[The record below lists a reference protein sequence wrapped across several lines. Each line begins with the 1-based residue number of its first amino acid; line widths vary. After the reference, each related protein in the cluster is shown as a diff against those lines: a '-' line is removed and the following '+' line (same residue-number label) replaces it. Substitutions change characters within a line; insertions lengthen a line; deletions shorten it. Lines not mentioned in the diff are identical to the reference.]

1 MYQSEWT
8 DRQVLHLF
16 PHWNWLDGE
25 EIDLWCYYNNADE
38 VELYVNGRS
47 QGVKA
52 KKDSHQYHLMWRVR
66 FEPGEVKAVA
76 RKDGKVVAE
85 KVIRTAGQPA
95 ALRLTSDRQRF
106 KYNPKGE
113 SLAFIT
119 VEVVDKD
126 GNLCPRSEDQIF
138 FEVEG
143 GRIVG
148 VDNGNPISMERFKD
162 SKRKAFNGRCLVV
175 VATDGGDVK
184 LKARGYGFEEKEV
197 IVFK

>member
-1 MYQSEWT
+1 
-8 DRQVLHLF
+8 
-16 PHWNWLDGE
+16 
-25 EIDLWCYYNNADE
+25 
-38 VELYVNGRS
+38 
-47 QGVKA
+47 
-52 KKDSHQYHLMWRVR
+52 MWRVR

-106 KYNPKGE
+106 VANPKGE

-126 GNLCPRSEDQIF
+126 GNLCPRSEEQVF

-148 VDNGNPISMERFKD
+148 VDNGNPVSMERFKD
-162 SKRKAFNGRCLVV
+162 TKRKAFNGRCLVV
-175 VATDGGDVK
+175 VATDGGDVTI
-184 LKARGYGFEEKEV
+184 KAKGYGLSEKSL
-197 IVFK
+197 IINK

>member
-1 MYQSEWT
+1 M
-8 DRQVLHLF
+8 LHLF
-16 PHWNWLDGE
+16 PHWNWLDGQD
-25 EIDLWCYYNNADE
+25 IDMWCYYNNADE
-38 VELYVNGRS
+38 VELFINGRS

-52 KKDSHQYHLMWRVR
+52 KKDSHDYHLMWRVK

-85 KVIRTAGQPA
+85 KVISTAGQPA
-95 ALRLTSDRQRF
+95 ALRLTSDRQCF
-106 KYNPKGE
+106 AVNPKGE

-126 GNLCPRSEDQIF
+126 GNLCPRSEDQVF

-148 VDNGNPISMERFKD
+148 VDNGNPISMERFKY

-175 VATDGGDVK
+175 VATDGGDVT
-184 LKARGYGFEEKEV
+184 LKARGYQLKGSEISIKV
-197 IVFK
+197 NI

>member
-1 MYQSEWT
+1 
-8 DRQVLHLF
+8 
-16 PHWNWLDGE
+16 
-25 EIDLWCYYNNADE
+25 
-38 VELYVNGRS
+38 
-47 QGVKA
+47 
-52 KKDSHQYHLMWRVR
+52 MWRVR

-126 GNLCPRSEDQIF
+126 GNLCPRSEEQIF